1 MGARFATSSDGVRIA
16 YEVHGT
22 GPVLLLLHGFN
33 NDRSLWTKH
42 GWIVHLQPTF
52 TVITMDMRG
61 CGDSDAPVA
70 PNAYQVEQH
79 LADVDAVADACHVG
93 QFRLWGWSFGGTLG
107 LHLAVRS
114 PRIRR
119 AVIAGTYF
127 GRLFTDAYVQR
138 RLADAVVPVV
148 RARWQG
154 VQSWSGV
161 EPEDIQCPTLVYTGA
176 ADGNV
181 VVQLQQQRA
190 AIEAAGVCLHV
201 LNNLNHGGLV
211 SALDVVALLI
221 LPFLTSQ

>member
-1 MGARFATSSDGVRIA
+1 MFATSSDGARIA

-22 GPVLLLLHGFN
+22 GPVLLLLHGFS
-33 NDRSLWTKH
+33 NDRSLWTTH
-42 GWIVHLQPTF
+42 RWIEHLQPAF

-61 CGDSDAPVA
+61 CGDSDAPLA

-79 LADVDAVADACHVG
+79 LADVSAVADACHEDRVN
-93 QFRLWGWSFGGTLG
+93 LWGWSFGGTLG
-107 LHLAVRS
+107 LHLAARS

-127 GRLFTDAYVQR
+127 GRLFTEAYVQR
-138 RLADAVVPVV
+138 RLAEAVLPVL

-154 VQSWSGV
+154 VQSWPGV
-161 EPEDIQCPTLVYTGA
+161 EPEDVQCPTLVYTGS

-181 VVQLQQQRA
+181 VVQLQQQRV

-201 LNNLNHGGLV
+201 LNNLTHGGLV
-211 SALDVVALLI
+211 SAVDVVAPLI
-221 LPFLTSQ
+221 LPFLKS